1 MIQFLD
7 CELLAM
13 VYDDVGMYDLTAE
26 YLEVD
31 TTALGEVTFFTRE
44 DTVCAGVNVA
54 KRMCELFGATIVF
67 AQRDGLHVKASEPLL
82 VVRGNGVELLKMH
95 KVAQNVLEYSCG
107 IAKRTNKMVTYA
119 KEVAPDIEIAT
130 TRKHIVGAKK
140 LSINA
145 AIAGGGIPHR
155 LGLYDSILIFPY
167 YFAFKENKEWKSK
180 KFSEKKIGFEA
191 KSIEEALL
199 YVKDVDMIQLDKEE
213 PSVLKKSIEQLRALN
228 PRILIALA
236 GGINEHNI
244 REYAACFPDVIVSSA
259 PYFAKPVDIG
269 TRVKKIESM

>member
-7 CELLAM
+7 SELLAM
-13 VYDDVGMYDLTAE
+13 VYDDVGLYDLTAE

-44 DTVCAGVNVA
+44 ETVCAGINVA
-54 KRMCELFGATIVF
+54 KRMCELFSGVTVF
-67 AQRDGLHVKASEPLL
+67 EQRDGSHVKANDPLL
-82 VVRGNGVELLKMH
+82 IVRGNGVELMKMH

-107 IAKRTNKMVTYA
+107 IAKRTHKMVSFA
-119 KEVAPDIEIAT
+119 KEVFPDIEIAT

-167 YFAFKENKEWKSK
+167 YFVFKEDRTWQTK
-180 KFSEKKIGFEA
+180 KYREKKIGFEA
-191 KSIEEALL
+191 KSIEEALK

-213 PSVLKKSIEQLRALN
+213 PTVLKKSIESLRALN
-228 PRILIALA
+228 PRIIIALA
-236 GGINEHNI
+236 GGINEHNV
-244 REYAACFPDVIVSSA
+244 REYAACFPDIIVSSA

-269 TRVKKIESM
+269 AKLVKIEHM